1 MADFYMLVGLMGS
14 GKSTLAEKLFYEI
27 GESMIISSDET
38 RKYLFGDVS
47 FQGDNAR
54 VFEEMKIQTE
64 KALADGINVIYDAT
78 NLSRK
83 KRMALIKNL
92 KFADKKIVFYVATS
106 FERCVKNDLGR
117 YRNVGEEVI
126 KRAYKQ
132 LQIPIK
138 SEGWDEVHFVYD
150 KEGFDLTDMRAE
162 IYYDTLMEVVND
174 NYMTCEVFERELS
187 SISEGFSN
195 IRGLSQDSKYH
206 HFSVS
211 RHTYYVFS
219 HIQQK
224 FANMDKKRKEN
235 LLIASILHD
244 TGKYFCKSFINHR
257 GESTRYSS
265 FIGHELVSSQIAD
278 LFLKEL
284 GFHRDRINNITTL
297 IQFHMDLN
305 QEGDKVM
312 SRLEKLLTPK
322 QIEDLLILH
331 EADLSAK

>member
-27 GESMIISSDET
+27 SESMIISSDET

-47 FQGDNAR
+47 FQGDNAK

-64 KALADGINVIYDAT
+64 KALKDGINVIYDAT

-106 FERCVKNDLGR
+106 FKRCVENDLDR
-117 YRNVGEEVI
+117 TRNVEYYVI
-126 KRAYKQ
+126 ARAYKQ

-138 SEGWDEVHFVYD
+138 SEGWDEIHTIYNKKDF
-150 KEGFDLTDMRAE
+150 ELTDMRAE
-162 IYYDTLMEVVND
+162 IHYNALMSIVNNKD
-174 NYMTCEVFERELS
+174 VTCESFELELS
-187 SISEGFSN
+187 SISEDFSN

-211 RHTYYVFS
+211 RHTYYVFKY
-219 HIQQK
+219 IK
-224 FANMDKKRKEN
+224 ELAMDKKRKED
-235 LLIASILHD
+235 LLIASIFHD
-244 TGKYFCKSFINHR
+244 TGKYFCKSFINHK
-257 GESTRYSS
+257 GAPTRYAS

-278 LFLKEL
+278 LTLYEL
-284 GFHRDRINNITTL
+284 GFDRDRINNITTL

-312 SRLEKLLTPK
+312 SRLEKLLTPE